1 MWTINGSAKVDL
13 IFTWWT
19 VTDLGVGTERSKM
32 VYKKYGIKDFSF
44 LQWSNQGFFFNI
56 LFMKGLASRCYKKPM
71 KFIQGAFGSF
81 FNARIVFKKDRWR
94 WVLCTYVYIYKING
108 WYLFASLLVV
118 GVYNLCCILRTRTF
132 FSHHNSSQHDLNLGR
147 DDNGS
152 MFYPWG
158 DDALWR
164 TLVFKWLES
173 TNYKWFLS

>member
-1 MWTINGSAKVDL
+1 MNCHRLGCWDWKIQNGIQKVWHKGL
-13 IFTWWT
+13 LFFAVIQSR
-19 VTDLGVGTERSKM
+19 L
-32 VYKKYGIKDFSF
+32 
-44 LQWSNQGFFFNI
+44 FFNI

-94 WVLCTYVYIYKING
+94 WVLCTYVYIYIYKING